1 MEQTPEQHY
10 RRVHKPRA
18 KLKMPLIGN
27 MLGGNSSQKPPNSRG
42 DNPAY
47 NKITPFIIAIA
58 VIAFGIDYFR
68 TKNDTRRTYK
78 GAEEVQ
84 AMAFNGKIMRK
95 WYNVIPPNS
104 EIEYVVEIFNDKKE
118 KRIISFK
125 DEKSNFGDFI
135 LPKNTIEKKEGS
147 LDVTVKRYFK
157 PDTTLKLKY

>member
-1 MEQTPEQHY
+1 MEQTPEHY

-27 MLGGNSSQKPPNSRG
+27 MLGGSGGQKPSSNRG
-42 DNPAY
+42 DSTIY

-68 TKNDTRRTYK
+68 TKNDTKRTYR
-78 GAEEVQ
+78 GAEEVKE
-84 AMAFNGKIMRK
+84 MAFDGKIMRK
-95 WYNVIPPNS
+95 WYNVIPPNG
-104 EIEYVVEIFNDKKE
+104 EIEYVVEVFNDKKE

-135 LPKNTIEKKEGS
+135 LPKNTIVKKEGS
-147 LDVTVKRYFK
+147 FDVTVKRYFK
-157 PDTTLKLKY
+157 SDTILRLKY